1 MRNCVLNEIL
11 NSSMFLIIDILLS
24 LLLIGFNSVEM
35 IRIYVL
41 KKDKNVP
48 LVALTSTISIGFGL
62 YLIVKNGLVIDYGTQ
77 AEISESWAGP
87 MWFLGVVCL
96 FLGLGFILG
105 SILKYIF
112 VKLKHTFTKKTTE
125 TT

>member
-1 MRNCVLNEIL
+1 MYL
-11 NSSMFLIIDILLS
+11 FIDILLS

-35 IRIYVL
+35 LRICVL

-48 LVALTSTISIGFGL
+48 LVSLASMISIGFGL
-62 YLIVKNGLVIDYGTQ
+62 YLIIKNGLVIDYGTQ
-77 AEISESWAGP
+77 AEISASWAGP

-105 SILKYIF
+105 SILKYILW
-112 VKLKHTFTKKTTE
+112 KRKS
-125 TT
+125 

>member
-1 MRNCVLNEIL
+1 
-11 NSSMFLIIDILLS
+11 MFLIIDILLS
-24 LLLIGFNSVEM
+24 LLLIGFTSVEM

-48 LVALTSTISIGFGL
+48 LVSLASMISIGFGL
-62 YLIVKNGLVIDYGTQ
+62 YLIIKNGLVIDYGTQ
-77 AEISESWAGP
+77 AEISASWAGP
-87 MWFLGVVCL
+87 MWLLGVVCL
-96 FLGLGFILG
+96 FLGVIFLLG
-105 SILKYIF
+105 SILKHIF